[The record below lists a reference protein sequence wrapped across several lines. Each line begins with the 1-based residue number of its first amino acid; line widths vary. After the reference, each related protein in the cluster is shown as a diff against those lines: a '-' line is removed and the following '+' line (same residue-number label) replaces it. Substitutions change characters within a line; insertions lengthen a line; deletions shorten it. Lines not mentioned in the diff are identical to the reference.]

1 MIELVYPLSA
11 GALIIVLFAGV
22 FSFLQDYRKRKAQL
36 LEALEQ
42 QLVSY
47 EEIGIQEDEE
57 LFSLLEDL
65 QEVLTKEEAN
75 LQEALQDTVE
85 RLQAV
90 LQA

>member
-11 GALIIVLFAGV
+11 MTLIIVLFAGV
-22 FSFLQDYRKRKAQL
+22 FSFLQDYRGKKKKAI
-36 LEALEQ
+36 EAYEEAIRA
-42 QLVSY
+42 Y
-47 EEIGIQEDEE
+47 EEIGIEEDEE

-65 QEVLTKEEAN
+65 QEVLTKEEAD
-75 LQEALQDTVE
+75 LQEVLQDTVE

>member
-1 MIELVYPLSA
+1 MT
-11 GALIIVLFAGV
+11 LIIVLFAGV

-75 LQEALQDTVE
+75 LQEVLQDTVE